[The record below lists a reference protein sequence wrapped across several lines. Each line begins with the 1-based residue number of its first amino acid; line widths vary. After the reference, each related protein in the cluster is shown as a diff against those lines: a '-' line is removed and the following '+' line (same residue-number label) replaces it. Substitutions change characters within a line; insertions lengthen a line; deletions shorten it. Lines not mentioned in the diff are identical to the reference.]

1 MHYLVTGA
9 AGFVGFHLAR
19 RLISS
24 GNTVTGFDAVTDY
37 YDHSLKRH
45 RLEMLGVSDAFT
57 SVKGRLEDYAS
68 LAAAAEANPPEMIF
82 HLAAQAGVRHSLDHP
97 RLYLDANLLGTLNVL
112 ELARAMQPRHLIN
125 GSTSSVYGAS
135 DRPSFS
141 ETDPTDRP
149 VSLYAATKKG
159 AEVMAH
165 SYAHL
170 FSIPVTT
177 VRFFTVYG
185 PWGRP
190 DMAYYKFTEAIDH
203 GKPIDVYGDGTQQR
217 DLTYVE
223 DLVWAMC
230 GLADRIPEI
239 GRPVGGEGV
248 TDTLSPVAPHRT
260 VNIAAGR
267 PVSLNDFIGAIE
279 RALGKKADR
288 RMLPMQ
294 PGDVVRT
301 HASPALL
308 KALTGYVPDTT
319 LQEGLEAFVGWYR
332 TYAGR

>member
-1 MHYLVTGA
+1 MHYLVTGT
-9 AGFVGFHLAR
+9 AGFIGFHLAR

-24 GNTVTGFDAVTDY
+24 GHTVTGFDAVTDY
-37 YDHSLKRH
+37 YDQPLKRR
-45 RLEMLGVSDAFT
+45 RLAMLGISDAFT
-57 SVKGRLEDYAS
+57 MVEARLEDYPA
-68 LAAAAEANPPEMIF
+68 LAAAAEANPPEVIF
-82 HLAAQAGVRHSLDHP
+82 HLAAQAGVRHSFDHP
-97 RLYLDANLLGTLNVL
+97 RDYLDANLLGTLNVL
-112 ELARAMQPRHLIN
+112 ELARALQPRHLIN

-135 DRPSFS
+135 DRPAFS

-190 DMAYYKFTEAIDH
+190 DMAYYRFTGAIDR
-203 GKPIDVYGDGTQQR
+203 GQPIEIYGDGSQQR
-217 DLTYVE
+217 DFTYVD
-223 DLVWAMC
+223 DLVWALC
-230 GLADRIPEI
+230 GLAARVPEI
-239 GRPVGGEGV
+239 GKPVAAQGA

-267 PVSLNDFIGAIE
+267 PVSLND
-279 RALGKKADR
+279 
-288 RMLPMQ
+288 
-294 PGDVVRT
+294 
-301 HASPALL
+301 
-308 KALTGYVPDTT
+308 
-319 LQEGLEAFVGWYR
+319 
-332 TYAGR
+332 